1 MGDRP
6 ASVTAAPVLGS
17 GAGEAPEEPARVLI
31 VEEQVMMAEGLRT
44 AVNQAAD
51 LDVVGLAS
59 CLADAEA
66 AARTLRPDVV
76 VVDHPLP
83 DGEAAHAVPRLRQ
96 VCPSVKVLVIS
107 GLSDHRSVVQA
118 LESGADG
125 YLLKDEPVAVLIE
138 GIRSV
143 WRGHRALSQSL
154 LTNLL
159 TRMARA
165 DAPSDRLSSRQQ
177 DVLQCL
183 ADGLSTEEIGGR
195 LHLSHNT
202 VRNHV
207 QRILNR
213 LGAHSKLEA
222 VAIALRE
229 GLVRPPAPAVAHSH
243 QGDTRA
249 HARAS

>member
-1 MGDRP
+1 MPHRP
-6 ASVTAAPVLGS
+6 DSLTSATVATHDADDA
-17 GAGEAPEEPARVLI
+17 PARVLI

-44 AVNQAAD
+44 AVNQAGD
-51 LDVVGLAS
+51 LDVVGLAAS
-59 CLADAEA
+59 VGDAVSA
-66 AARTLRPDVV
+66 TGALTPDVV
-76 VVDHPLP
+76 VIDHPLP
-83 DGEAAHAVPRLRQ
+83 DGEAADAVPRLRTAH
-96 VCPSVKVLVIS
+96 PGVKVLVIS

-118 LESGADG
+118 LEHGADG
-125 YLLKDEPVAVLIE
+125 YLLKDEPVNVLIE

-143 WRGHRALSQSL
+143 HRGDRALSQSL

-159 TRMARA
+159 TRMART
-165 DAPSDRLSSRQQ
+165 DAPSDRLTARQQ

-183 ADGLSTEEIGGR
+183 ADGLSTDEIGLR
-195 LHLSHNT
+195 LELSHNT

-229 GLVRPPAPAVAHSH
+229 GLVRPPAPSGARTHEPP
-243 QGDTRA
+243 